1 METLEKIDKS
11 LTECK
16 IPTTVQDIS
25 EKVFSSY
32 DSLESIECDSDYFK
46 SIDGV
51 LFTADYKTLVRY
63 PPKKIDAN
71 YVIPDSVVNIGSYAF
86 RNCEFLEHII
96 LPDSLINIGES
107 AFSRCKS
114 LQDIILPD
122 SITKI
127 CRDTFML
134 CQSLKKIKLPN
145 SLTEIGNSAFM
156 YCKALQEIDLPN
168 TLSKIGSCIFS
179 NCSSL
184 RRINI
189 SVSLN
194 YIPKYAFANCSK
206 LKRITLPNSIKHIES
221 GAFSRCNFLREI
233 KLSKELI
240 DIDSSAFSSCK
251 LLNEIELPN
260 GIESINDGAFWGC
273 ESLETISLPNSI
285 QHIGNNTFGFCPS
298 LEKIECDNEYYYTV
312 DGVLF
317 DKKDKKLVRY
327 PQGRTERKYTIPN
340 GILIIGQ
347 AAFGNCCDLEEI
359 ILPESVKILKSDAFH
374 SCSKLKSIKLPNQI
388 SSIAPSA
395 FFYCWDLKGIECD
408 SPFFKSIDG
417 VLFTADLKT
426 LVCYPQGKGCD
437 NYVVPDSVT
446 NIAEDAFCSF
456 VSPWTADSCKRITL
470 PKSINEIT
478 DTTFEHHE
486 SLKWIECDNEHYK
499 SIDGVLFTAD
509 CKTLVYY
516 PRGREDSQYIIPDTV
531 TKIEN
536 RAFASNSYL
545 RKIII
550 PKGRMEDFIEMFP
563 EDNEYELAEA

>member
-11 LTECK
+11 LTVCK

-25 EKVFSSY
+25 EKVFSTY

-63 PPKKIDAN
+63 PPKKNGTD
-71 YVIPDSVVNIGSYAF
+71 YVIPDSVVNIRSFAF
-86 RNCEFLEHII
+86 RNCEFLENII
-96 LPDSLINIGES
+96 
-107 AFSRCKS
+107 
-114 LQDIILPD
+114 
-122 SITKI
+122 
-127 CRDTFML
+127 
-134 CQSLKKIKLPN
+134 LPN
-145 SLTEIGNSAFM
+145 SLTRIGEEAFCLCKSLQNIELSNSLIEIG
-156 YCKALQEIDLPN
+156 
-168 TLSKIGSCIFS
+168 
-179 NCSSL
+179 
-184 RRINI
+184 
-189 SVSLN
+189 
-194 YIPKYAFANCSK
+194 KYAFRYCKS
-206 LKRITLPNSIKHIES
+206 
-221 GAFSRCNFLREI
+221 LR
-233 KLSKELI
+233 
-240 DIDSSAFSSCK
+240 
-251 LLNEIELPN
+251 
-260 GIESINDGAFWGC
+260 
-273 ESLETISLPNSI
+273 
-285 QHIGNNTFGFCPS
+285 
-298 LEKIECDNEYYYTV
+298 KIEFPD
-312 DGVLF
+312 
-317 DKKDKKLVRY
+317 
-327 PQGRTERKYTIPN
+327 
-340 GILIIGQ
+340 
-347 AAFGNCCDLEEI
+347 
-359 ILPESVKILKSDAFH
+359 SVIEMGDYIFLLS
-374 SCSKLKSIKLPNQI
+374 SKLKSIKLPNQI
-388 SSIAPSA
+388 SSIASSA
-395 FFYCWDLKGIECD
+395 FNGCWNLKGIECD

-446 NIAEDAFCSF
+446 NIAENAFSSF

-478 DTTFEHHE
+478 DTTFKHHE

-545 RKIII
+545 RKIIV
-550 PKGRMEDFIEMFP
+550 PKGKMEDFIKMFP